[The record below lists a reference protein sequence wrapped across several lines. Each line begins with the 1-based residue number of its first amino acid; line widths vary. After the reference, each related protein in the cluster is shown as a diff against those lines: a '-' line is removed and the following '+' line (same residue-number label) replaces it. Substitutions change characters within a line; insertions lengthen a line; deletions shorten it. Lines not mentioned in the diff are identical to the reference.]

1 MKKLDKAYKKA
12 GQRGKASKHNF
23 TTETT
28 VTPVHDEMH
37 IKAPSSVFVTE
48 KVHNLIF
55 PKL

>member
-23 TTETT
+23 TTKTT
-28 VTPVHDEMH
+28 VTPVYDEMH